1 MCFDITRNIDLIEV
15 KKNNEIE
22 LFHMQTLIINSYD
35 LNQLI
40 IWKEFFVDDFEEYH
54 YDKNA
59 MITDLTK

>member
-1 MCFDITRNIDLIEV
+1 MCFDITGNIDLIEV